1 MTLNEAGAR
10 LESQLAP
17 RTAAHMLPRTLPSL
31 LLTSRP
37 RLQVVPDLS
46 NRRCRSPHTA
56 RLRSSDRRRGQLSFW
71 NQDDPCVPLPTLDFD
86 TLVDTYFLVRPAPP
100 WRHSNTPITV
110 MRVILRH
117 LVFFAPVTTCTH

>member
-86 TLVDTYFLVRPAPP
+86 TLVDTYFLVLQWDREEGFESAEG
-100 WRHSNTPITV
+100 RIRGRGRGLNGEK
-110 MRVILRH
+110 
-117 LVFFAPVTTCTH
+117 